1 MATSEHHFTTI
12 PTTPAAMHDL
22 FAERLPDPIRGRVVI
37 EIGSAAGWIKD
48 LAEAMNI
55 EIQIANP
62 NHEAWRWK
70 SVKRKT
76 DRDDAL
82 KLAQLSSMNQLPR
95 ITPSGGRGPGADA
108 RQWRSLI
115 GYRWTLVGFIG
126 RDRLLY
132 GNDCPFISVK

>member
-1 MATSEHHFTTI
+1 MIQKHTTHILAIDLGKFKSVACEYNSDTSEHNFTTLS
-12 PTTPAAMHDL
+12 TTPAAMHEL
-22 FAERLPDPIRGRVVI
+22 FAQRAPDRIVI

-48 LAEAMNI
+48 LAEAMDI

-82 KLAQLSSMNQLPR
+82 KLAQLSVMKQLPM
-95 ITPSGGRGPGADA
+95 ITLPGVA
-108 RQWRSLI
+108 
-115 GYRWTLVGFIG
+115 
-126 RDRLLY
+126 
-132 GNDCPFISVK
+132 K